1 MPLPPTADS
10 AFHSLSQLWTSML
23 ALLKA
28 FFLFPFYYWKYR
40 VEIWESFID
49 EIPFV
54 HRPEQSLEIWLT
66 AERSRKDN
74 CWTVKL
80 PQRCVTCG
88 KWGASHTEN
97 AVHQVDDYSSPAL
110 LAFLGVTSGGL
121 AGRFWNL
128 WAFPGAIYLGMVAG
142 TLFKTRNEVRIQF
155 CRCPQ
160 HADDKRYPRLRVF
173 GEKLIIRVGDK
184 SLRKDFHEP
193 ERKPYE

>member
-1 MPLPPTADS
+1 
-10 AFHSLSQLWTSML
+10 ML
-23 ALLKA
+23 ALFKA

-40 VEIWESFID
+40 HEIWDSFID

-54 HRPEQSLEIWLT
+54 HRPQQSMEVWCT
-66 AERSRKDN
+66 AQRSRKGD

-88 KWGASHTEN
+88 KWEINNPEN
-97 AVHQVDDYSSPAL
+97 AVLKVDDYSSPAL

-121 AGRFWNL
+121 AGRFWQL
-128 WAFPGAIYLGMVAG
+128 WAFPAAIYIGMVGGA
-142 TLFKTRNEVRIQF
+142 LFRTRNEVRLQF
-155 CRCPQ
+155 YRCSE
-160 HADDKRYPRLRVF
+160 HLRDKRYPRLRVF
-173 GEKLIIRVGDK
+173 GDKLIIRVGDK

>member
-1 MPLPPTADS
+1 
-10 AFHSLSQLWTSML
+10 ML

-28 FFLFPFYYWKYR
+28 LFLFPFYYWKHR
-40 VEIWESFID
+40 AEIWDSFID

-54 HRPEQSLEIWLT
+54 HRPQQSLEVWLT
-66 AERSRKDN
+66 AERSRKGDI
-74 CWTVKL
+74 WTVKL

-88 KWGASHTEN
+88 KWETSNCEN
-97 AVHQVDDYSSPAL
+97 AVLRVDDYSSPAL

-128 WAFPGAIYLGMVAG
+128 WAFPAVIYLGMVAG
-142 TLFKTRNEVRIQF
+142 ALFRTRNEVRIQYY
-155 CRCPQ
+155 RCPV
-160 HADDKRYPRLRVF
+160 HLRDKRYPRFRVF

-193 ERKPYE
+193 E